1 MISLLNIFEI
11 VAPVFILAA
20 VGYIWVKC
28 GFEYR
33 VEFVTQFA
41 MAIALPC
48 LVFTALMKTEFQPYY
63 FGNLLM
69 AAILGYFSLATLAF
83 FFVKIFKLGQRTYL
97 MPLISGNTGNLGLP
111 LCLFAFGDSGF
122 GYAIIVFSVTSIV
135 AFTIGVW
142 VVAGGGSLKQF
153 LKEPLVA
160 STVFGLIFM
169 WQGWETPSFLTSSL
183 ELIGQ
188 MAIPMMLITLGVA
201 VARLKITDVRKSF
214 LISFCKIFF
223 GITAAIMVSFIFDL
237 PKVAIA
243 VLILQ
248 FSMPIAVTSYLLAEK
263 YGADANAVA
272 GLVVVST
279 LITVGISPILIA
291 FLIS

>member
-1 MISLLNIFEI
+1 MLRCVLLIIIWLKPDLYSAFACYNLYRLGVILITLLNIFEI

-20 VGYIWVKC
+20 VGYFWVKF

-63 FGNLLM
+63 FGNLFM
-69 AAILGYFSLATLAF
+69 ATIA
-83 FFVKIFKLGQRTYL
+83 
-97 MPLISGNTGNLGLP
+97 
-111 LCLFAFGDSGF
+111 GF

-142 VVAGGGSLKQF
+142 VVAGGGSLKQL

-160 STVFGLIFM
+160 STIFGLIFM
-169 WQGWETPSFLTSSL
+169 WQGWKTPNFLTNSL

-188 MAIPMMLITLGVA
+188 MAIPLMLITLGVA
-201 VARLKITDVRKSF
+201 VARLKITDVKKSF
-214 LISFCKIFF
+214 LISFCKILF
-223 GITAAIMVSFIFDL
+223 GIAAAILVSFMFDL
-237 PKVAIA
+237 PKVAIS

-263 YGADANAVA
+263 YGADSNAVA

-279 LITVGISPILIA
+279 FITIGVSPILIA
-291 FLIS
+291 FLIT

>member
-1 MISLLNIFEI
+1 MIALLNIFEI

-83 FFVKIFKLGQRTYL
+83 IFVKIFQLGQRTYL

-142 VVAGGGSLKQF
+142 VVAGGGSLKQL

-188 MAIPMMLITLGVA
+188 IAIPMMLITLGVA

-279 LITVGISPILIA
+279 LITVGISPIIIA

>member
-63 FGNLLM
+63 FGNLLL

-83 FFVKIFKLGQRTYL
+83 IFVKIFQLGQRTYL

-142 VVAGGGSLKQF
+142 VVAGGGSLKQL